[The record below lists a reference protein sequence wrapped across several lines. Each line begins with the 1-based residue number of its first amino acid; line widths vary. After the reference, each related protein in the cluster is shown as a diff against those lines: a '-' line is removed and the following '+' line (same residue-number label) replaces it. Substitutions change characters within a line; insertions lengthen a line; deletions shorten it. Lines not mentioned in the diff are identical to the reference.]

1 MKVVLEGKGESHR
14 EIFRGKRKESTL
26 IKRIKKFILKR
37 KRKNA

>member
-1 MKVVLEGKGESHR
+1 MKEVLTGKLESHR